1 MRRPVAVR
9 VIGPTQWIFLP
20 ALAVMAVTIVLAT
33 PVKLFGL
40 VALPEVVLP
49 LTLAFAWPLIRP
61 SVLGP
66 ITLFLLGLFLSL
78 LWEGPLGLWSLCLLA
93 VYGGVLLSRSF
104 LAGQETRVLFAWY
117 TVCTV
122 GAFALV
128 YGIVA
133 LRAHNAPS
141 LLALLAQVIPTLL
154 LFPISAWMI
163 ERFDDGDLRFR

>member
-20 ALAVMAVTIVLAT
+20 ALAVMAASILLAT
-33 PVKLFGL
+33 PVKLFGWFS
-40 VALPEVVLP
+40 LPEVVLP

-61 SVLGP
+61 SVFGP
-66 ITLFLLGLFLSL
+66 LTLLLLGLFLDL
-78 LWEGPLGLWSLCLLA
+78 LWNGPMGLWSLCLLA
-93 VYGGVLLSRSF
+93 VYGGVLVSRSF

-117 TVCTV
+117 AVCTI
-122 GAFALV
+122 GAFALA
-128 YGIVA
+128 YLIVS
-133 LRAHNAPS
+133 LRSANAPS
-141 LLALLAQVIPTLL
+141 LIALFLQVVPTLL

>member
-1 MRRPVAVR
+1 VRRPVAVR

-20 ALAVMAVTIVLAT
+20 ALAVMAVTLLLAT
-33 PVKLFGL
+33 PVKLFGWF
-40 VALPEVVLP
+40 ALPEVVLP

-66 ITLFLLGLFLSL
+66 ITLFLLGLFLDL
-78 LWEGPLGLWSLCLLA
+78 LWGGRLGLWAICLLA

-117 TVCTV
+117 AVCVV

-128 YGIVA
+128 YLIVS

-141 LLALLAQVIPTLL
+141 LLALFWQVLPTLL

>member
-20 ALAVMAVTIVLAT
+20 ALAVMAATIVLAT
-33 PVKLFGL
+33 PVKLFGW
-40 VALPEVVLP
+40 VGLPEVVLP

-61 SVLGP
+61 SVFGP
-66 ITLFLLGLFLSL
+66 LTLLLLGLFLDL
-78 LWEGPLGLWSLCLLA
+78 LWGGPLGLWAVCLLA

-117 TVCTV
+117 AVCTV
-122 GAFALV
+122 GSFALA
-128 YGIVA
+128 YLIVS
-133 LRAHNAPS
+133 LRSANAPS
-141 LLALLAQVIPTLL
+141 LLALFWQVLPTLL

>member
-20 ALAVMAVTIVLAT
+20 ALAVIAATILLAT

-40 VALPEVVLP
+40 FALPEVVLP

-61 SVLGP
+61 SVFGP
-66 ITLFLLGLFLSL
+66 LTLLLLGLFLDL
-78 LWEGPLGLWSLCLLA
+78 LWGGPLGLWATCLLA

-117 TVCTV
+117 AVCTV
-122 GAFALV
+122 GAFTLAYAV
-128 YGIVA
+128 IS

-141 LLALLAQVIPTLL
+141 VLALLGQMIPTLL

>member
-1 MRRPVAVR
+1 

-20 ALAVMAVTIVLAT
+20 ALAVMAVTLLLAT
-33 PVKLFGL
+33 PVKLFGWFP
-40 VALPEVVLP
+40 LPEVVLP

-66 ITLFLLGLFLSL
+66 ITLLLLGLFLDL
-78 LWEGPLGLWSLCLLA
+78 LWGGPMGLWPICLLV

-117 TVCTV
+117 AVCTA
-122 GAFALV
+122 GAFALAYLV
-128 YGIVA
+128 VS
-133 LRAHNAPS
+133 LRSHNAPS
-141 LLALLAQVIPTLL
+141 ILALLGQVIPTLL
-154 LFPISAWMI
+154 LFPIAAWMI